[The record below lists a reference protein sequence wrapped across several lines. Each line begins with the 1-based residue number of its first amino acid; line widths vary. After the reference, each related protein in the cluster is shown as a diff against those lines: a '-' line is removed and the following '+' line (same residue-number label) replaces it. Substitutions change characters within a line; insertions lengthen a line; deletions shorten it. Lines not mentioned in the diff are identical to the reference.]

1 MARVSF
7 TADLP
12 ASRSRNSIPKLKL
25 GHGEVARLACLEL
38 PIAEY
43 RHTLEKPKILN
54 GEAVMETRK
63 RKDETTYETNS
74 MEFVSQFL
82 CLGDEGTMEEVG
94 VDVDNCP
101 ACFASTRS
109 DEVKPPKPRYAM
121 NVVKY
126 NTKSGTSELVS
137 QFGITV
143 IPWEFSEQTF
153 KIIRKFALEGY
164 DLQKEDLVLGPC
176 TNEDFQKYEMMMSR
190 TGAWLASE
198 TTKKT
203 TLDAFEEG
211 KVPLKDLQALCGMP
225 KESKYIQQDLDA
237 IHDRWNELN
246 GVKVNAV
253 DAAINKAES
262 ISVPDVST
270 STDTNEDAAADIVLD
285 FDNLLGSLQD
295 D

>member
-25 GHGEVARLACLEL
+25 GINETARIACLEL

-54 GEAVMETRK
+54 GKAVMETK
-63 RKDETTYETNS
+63 ERKDKSLYETNA
-74 MEFVSQFL
+74 MEYISSFL
-82 CLGDEGTMEEVG
+82 CLGDEGIMEEVG

-109 DEVKPPKPRYAM
+109 DAVKPPKPRYAM

-126 NTKSGTSELVS
+126 NTKPGTSEVANS
-137 QFGITV
+137 FGITV

-164 DLQKEDLVLGPC
+164 NLQEKDLILGPC
-176 TNEDFQKYEMMMSR
+176 TNEDYQKFEIMASM

-198 TTKKT
+198 STKKT
-203 TLDAFEEG
+203 TTDTFEEN
-211 KVPLKDLQALCGMP
+211 KASLKDLQSLCGQV
-225 KESKYIQQDLDA
+225 KESKWIQKDLDEVK
-237 IHDRWNELN
+237 DRWDEIN
-246 GVKVNAV
+246 GTKPNVV
-253 DAAINKAES
+253 DAKLNKAETVTINDATEVELPAS
-262 ISVPDVST
+262 
-270 STDTNEDAAADIVLD
+270 EDSEIVLD
-285 FDNLLGSLQD
+285 FENLLGSLKD

>member
-25 GHGEVARLACLEL
+25 AQGETARVACLEF

-54 GEAVMETRK
+54 GEAVMETK
-63 RKDETTYETNS
+63 ERKDKSLYETNA
-74 MEFVSQFL
+74 MEFVSAFL

-126 NTKSGTSELVS
+126 NVKHGSSEVIS
-137 QFGITV
+137 PFGVTV

-164 DLQKEDLVLGPC
+164 DLQKEDLILGPC
-176 TNEDFQKYEMMMSR
+176 TNEDFQKFEIMMSR

-203 TLDAFEEG
+203 TLDTFEEN
-211 KVPLKDLQALCGMP
+211 KLPLKDLQSLCGLA
-225 KESKYIQQDLDA
+225 KEAKYIQQDLDA
-237 IHDRWNELN
+237 VHDRWNEIN
-246 GVKVNAV
+246 GVVPNAV
-253 DAAINKAES
+253 DAKLNKAEA
-262 ISVPDVST
+262 VKVSEV
-270 STDTNEDAAADIVLD
+270 SAAESADIETESDIVLD